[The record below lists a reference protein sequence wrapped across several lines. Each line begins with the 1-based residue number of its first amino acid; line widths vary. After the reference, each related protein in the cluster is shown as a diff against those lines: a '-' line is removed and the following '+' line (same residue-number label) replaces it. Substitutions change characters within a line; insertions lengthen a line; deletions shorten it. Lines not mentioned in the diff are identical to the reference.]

1 MKKGIIYF
9 SIPKRFIDRITDVA
23 LKLGL
28 IVSDGY
34 YPITHEVTGEK
45 LGGLEC
51 VRGNGLV
58 VRFLEWATQYR
69 GKDYKEVDVEY
80 I

>member
-1 MKKGIIYF
+1 MKKGIVYF
-9 SIPKRFIDRITDVA
+9 SIPKRVIDYITDAA

-28 IVSDGY
+28 IKSDGF
-34 YPITHEVTGEK
+34 YPVISDTTGEK
-45 LGGLEC
+45 IGGLEC

-69 GKDYKEVDVEY
+69 GKDYKEVEIEY